1 MLALH
6 QAKDGTSAVTEAI
19 TAAVR
24 DSGGK
29 ALGGRAVI
37 IPLLE
42 RCRTE
47 TTVQVAIAIAYIM
60 DYSSLVESENC
71 CTQRSDENAVCVLCD
86 VCAKHHNVHV
96 TCEWK
101 VLPMPC

>member
-1 MLALH
+1 MPALH

-47 TTVQVAIAIAYIM
+47 TTVQVAIAIANVVEYPFP
-60 DYSSLVESENC
+60 VESENC
-71 CTQRSDENAVCVLCD
+71 CI
-86 VCAKHHNVHV
+86 
-96 TCEWK
+96 
-101 VLPMPC
+101 